1 MFEHPSIATI
11 GSGTF
16 LISYILSKD
25 TNSDLNGLIQKLS
38 NNPNKAVALGLLTAG
53 FCTASYYLCKESAIY
68 FHSSSKHLRKDMY
81 KLSLT
86 KIFYSKEKVLEK
98 YSLLVKKHPY
108 TTILSEY
115 ATLLAEQGNNFLAFE
130 LLNKIYEQK
139 KPESTPYTHQSDS
152 LNVLSALIHYN
163 YSAIKKSP
171 KSFPRYLAL
180 ALIMKS
186 LGKKDKMIEIM
197 DWFSIETDKHEDLR
211 LNANLSKAIF
221 LKRNKEIPEFR
232 KQFIKILELCSD
244 NLKRIKNF
252 QTYTIEE
259 NDFSRKTFVIRKS
272 KDEKP
277 LRDERSYNELIKNNF
292 KNINENKKLKV
303 LETPE
308 VFNFKKEFY
317 STTFYE
323 TGETLSNYLKK
334 SFNLNVFEDVARFM
348 GLIHGS
354 NNVSESKELSSHI
367 NKLFSRIEK
376 TNYHELNNLKKIIFD
391 NIPLLF
397 EGFDDFLRVVDIDAH
412 GENWIIGDKYTKI
425 DNQYR
430 KPTLPFFEC
439 SKLIE
444 QSVDFLNDEY
454 SDNIRDRVLSAY
466 HDELS
471 NFHKTK
477 DFDEILFHKLKSD
490 FIKATSY
497 FFFAYKDNSKNNTN
511 RRFLRNSTHS
521 LDRLESYLE
530 YKQELECMNNLK
542 TASIEMQSLI

>member
-1 MFEHPSIATI
+1 MSGLEQIVENADKWLTKNPKRASFISGVNTLIISGVTLKCFDILAFGSVENSYFLTTPFFGLYSAVSSFSKRTEKKTLGELDIKIEDLKNIHSKPKKKIQQKLTDRIKDFMFEHPSIATI

-425 DNQYR
+425 DNQ
-430 KPTLPFFEC
+430 
-439 SKLIE
+439 
-444 QSVDFLNDEY
+444 
-454 SDNIRDRVLSAY
+454 
-466 HDELS
+466 
-471 NFHKTK
+471 
-477 DFDEILFHKLKSD
+477 
-490 FIKATSY
+490 
-497 FFFAYKDNSKNNTN
+497 
-511 RRFLRNSTHS
+511 
-521 LDRLESYLE
+521 
-530 YKQELECMNNLK
+530 
-542 TASIEMQSLI
+542 